1 MYNQHSIFSG
11 LIRVFLSCSCELLV
25 KLNRFF
31 RYYKQWRHNLRT
43 RYYLAEMSE
52 HLLKDIEVTEAER
65 QEEISKKFWQ

>member
-31 RYYKQWRHNLRT
+31 RYYKQWR
-43 RYYLAEMSE
+43 
-52 HLLKDIEVTEAER
+52 LLKDIGVTEAER